1 MMMTAMPKMITGLK
15 RVLEIA
21 RAVESEG
28 GRLLLVGGCVRD
40 KLMGRVP
47 KDFDA
52 EVFGIEQTRLRALL
66 KTFGRVSTVGESF
79 TVYKLG
85 HDLDVSIPRR
95 ERKTARGHKGFVI
108 EGDHT
113 MTPEEAARRRDFTVN
128 AILEDP
134 LTNEIIDPFDGQAD
148 LRNKILRAVAPET
161 FVEDSL
167 RVLRAAQFAA
177 RFGFEIEAE
186 TIELCR
192 TIDLSDLPAER
203 VWGEMEKLLLQ
214 AERPSRGFM
223 WLDELRATPQIL
235 PEFNEARNLKSDKAS
250 IFITLD
256 RARETISDL
265 PHARQVAVMLAAL
278 CHAFS
283 DEALTFAT
291 LERLKIHTLDGFDVR
306 AQVLSLVREQGK
318 PFEIYNSREADEALT
333 NGALRRLAGRCELN
347 LLWRIASARATDDEH
362 IAACSWFIEYARAL
376 NIEHAA
382 PKPLL
387 QGRHLQEMGLPP
399 SPLFGRIISAVYEM
413 QLDERVTD
421 LDEARAAAEDM
432 IATNM
437 YE

>member
-1 MMMTAMPKMITGLK
+1 MMMTTMPKMMGIN
-15 RVLEIA
+15 RVIEIA

-40 KLMGRVP
+40 KLMGREP

-52 EVFGIEQTRLRALL
+52 EVFGIEQSRLRALL
-66 KTFGRVSTVGESF
+66 KTFGRVNAVGESF

-85 HDLDVSIPRR
+85 HDLDVSLPRR
-95 ERKTARGHKGFVI
+95 ERKTARGHKGFVV

-113 MTPEEAARRRDFTVN
+113 MTPEEAARRRDFTIN

-134 LTNEIIDPFDGQAD
+134 LTGEIVDAFDGRAD
-148 LRNKILRAVAPET
+148 IRNRILRAVAPET

-177 RFGFEIEAE
+177 RFDFEIEAQ

-203 VWGEMEKLLLQ
+203 VWGELEKLLLQ
-214 AERPSRGFM
+214 AARPSRGLV
-223 WLDELRATPQIL
+223 WLDKIHATPQVL
-235 PEFNEARNLKSDKAS
+235 PELNDVQNLTTEKAR
-250 IFITLD
+250 IRITLD
-256 RARETISDL
+256 RARELIDDL
-265 PHARQVAVMLAAL
+265 PHARQVTVMLAAL
-278 CHAFS
+278 CHAFK
-283 DEALTFAT
+283 DETLTLAT
-291 LERLKIHTLDGFDVR
+291 LERLKIHTLDNFDVR
-306 AQVLSLVREQGK
+306 GQVLSLVCEQAK
-318 PFEIYNSREADEALT
+318 PFEIYNARKADEALT
-333 NGALRRLAGRCELN
+333 NGVLRRLAGRCELN
-347 LLWRIASARATDDEH
+347 LLWRVASAQSFDDEH
-362 IAACSWFIEYARAL
+362 IAACLWLTERARSL
-376 NIEHAA
+376 NIEHQP
-382 PKPLL
+382 PKSLL
-387 QGRHLQEMGLPP
+387 QGRHLQEMGLNP
-399 SPLFGRIISAVYEM
+399 SPLFGRIIAAIYEM